1 MIATQSAV
9 LDFIDNHPPTGDFR
23 ADVLAGLAARPKR
36 LAPKYFYDKRGSELF
51 DRITGLPEYYPT
63 RTEIG
68 ILRRNAD
75 EIAKVAGESPLLV
88 EYGSGS
94 SQKIRI
100 LLDALSGHDVRYV
113 AIDISREHLLESTE
127 ALAEELP
134 QVAVYAVCADYSKP
148 YPLPAEALEGA
159 GRRVAFFPGSTIGN
173 FLPGEALAFLRNTA
187 ETLGAGGALLI
198 GADLHKDPAI
208 LEAAYDD
215 GQGVTAQFNLN
226 LLNRINRELDA
237 DFDLDRFEHRALYD
251 AEAHRIEMHLVSGE
265 RQQVRIGEASFG
277 FETGESIHTEN
288 SHKFTIDGFRE
299 LARSAGF
306 EPGAVWTDADALF
319 SLHWLEVR

>member
-1 MIATQSAV
+1 MIATSSAV

-23 ADVLAGLAARPKR
+23 ADVLAGMSASPKR

-68 ILRRNAD
+68 ILKRHAD
-75 EIAKVAGESPLLV
+75 EIADLAGESPLLV

-113 AIDISREHLLESTE
+113 AIDISRDHLLESTH

-148 YPLPAEALEGA
+148 YPLPDAALRGA

-173 FLPGEALAFLRNTA
+173 FSPGESLAFLRNTA
-187 ETLGAGGALLI
+187 ETLGPGGALLI
-198 GADLHKDPAI
+198 GADLHKDAAV

-215 GQGVTAQFNLN
+215 AQGVTAQFNLN

-237 DFDLDRFEHRALYD
+237 DFDLSRFRHSALYD
-251 AEAHRIEMHLVSGE
+251 VEARRIEMHLVSGQ
-265 RQQVRIGEASFG
+265 RQQVRIGEASFRFG
-277 FETGESIHTEN
+277 PGESIHTEN
-288 SHKFTIDGFRE
+288 SHKFTIEGFRA

-306 EPGAVWTDADALF
+306 EPGAAWTDPNALF
-319 SLHWLEVR
+319 SLHWLEVQ